1 RRPGHPG
8 RRDRLGT
15 AARGVRGRHRHGLGP
30 RAAHRL
36 RMLRRRRAARRRP
49 GPPVRAGDR
58 PRPRPAR
65 GRGVPRRPAADPVLS
80 RQAADGYGGT
90 VTKRVQHKQA
100 ARAVREQLA
109 AERRRARTMWISII
123 AVAVLI
129 IGGLVGYG
137 IYQSNRPKD
146 TTVPAGAVDG
156 RHRIATGTGPAKV
169 EIYLDFICPAC
180 GKFERENGAKLTQ
193 QVTDNKITLVTHPV
207 NFLDDASKGTKYS
220 TRAGSASGCA
230 SNGGKFSE
238 FTAAMFAGQPKDKT

>member
-1 RRPGHPG
+1 
-8 RRDRLGT
+8 
-15 AARGVRGRHRHGLGP
+15 
-30 RAAHRL
+30 
-36 RMLRRRRAARRRP
+36 M
-49 GPPVRAGDR
+49 
-58 PRPRPAR
+58 
-65 GRGVPRRPAADPVLS
+65 
-80 RQAADGYGGT
+80 
-90 VTKRVQHKQA
+90 TKRVQHKQA

-156 RHRIATGTGPAKV
+156 GHGIATGTGPVKV
-169 EIYLDFICPAC
+169 EIYLDFMCPAC

-230 SNGGKFSE
+230 SDGGKFSE
-238 FTAAMFAGQPKDKT
+238 FTAAMFAGQPKENTAGLTDDEIVQIGGSVGLLDPTFAKCVRDKKYYAWMDGNTEEMAKRGVSSTPTFFVNGKKVDDPTDVFNSIEAAQTKK